1 MYKSV
6 IFDFDGTICDT
17 GEGIKKS
24 AKYALDAFNIP
35 SDDWQ
40 TLDCFI
46 GPPLLVTFQE
56 QFNQSAADADLLV
69 QKFRERYTN
78 TGIYECELYNGIK
91 QLLINLKVDGIKIG
105 IASSKPQVFV
115 ETLLNKF
122 AIAKYFDSVCAT
134 SFAADCESK
143 QNIIARCLKELE
155 TEPKDA
161 LMVGDRFYDI
171 DGAKADMV
179 DGAGAL
185 WGYGS
190 KFEFIECG
198 AKYIVDKV
206 EDIESIALGLYERT
220 EKVNG
225 IYNGRVLTMHVD
237 DVLLCNDQN
246 ANRECVDHPGGVA
259 VIGVTDDDMVVLV
272 RQFRYPYK
280 ETIYEIPAGKL
291 EKGEDPF
298 EAGKREFK
306 EETGGVAEEYISL
319 GEIYPS
325 PGYTNEIIRLYA
337 AKNITFE
344 EQNLDDDEFLQ
355 VCQISFDELIRRI
368 MSGEIK
374 DAKTIA
380 AAFKLK
386 ELMNK

>member
-35 SDDWQ
+35 SNDWQ

-237 DVLLCNDQN
+237 DVLLCNDQK

-259 VIGVTDDDMVVLV
+259 VIGITDDDMVVLV